1 MDIQSASPITM
12 CLSKVTLAAGTTTT
26 LSNTGTTTYAIQG
39 KAYTKAAMTNAAT
52 PTTDAATG
60 LAFVPIP
67 IPLTTQGLP
76 GGIPAGAAG
85 YGCIYIVGFNA
96 AGALKVV
103 QGDIAPMDA
112 SGNFLQAPGIPG
124 LPTDFC
130 PVGYMIVKLGPTA
143 VATWTFGTNNNSSVT
158 GVTYVF
164 GDLVSLPGRPLIS

>member
-1 MDIQSASPITM
+1 MDIQSASPYTI

-26 LSNTGTTTYAIQG
+26 LSNTGTTIYGIGG
-39 KAYTKAAMTNAAT
+39 KAYTKAAMSNVAT

-85 YGCIYIVGFNA
+85 YGCIYIVGLNA
-96 AGALKVV
+96 AADLKIV
-103 QGDIAPMDA
+103 QGGITATDSD
-112 SGNFLQAPGIPG
+112 GNFLQAPGIPG

-130 PVGYMIVKLGPTA
+130 PIGYVIVKLGPTA
-143 VATWTFGTNNNSSVT
+143 VATWTVGTNNWAAVT
-158 GVTYVF
+158 GVTTDF
-164 GDLVSLPGRPLIS
+164 GDLIGLPGRPLTT